1 MAVKDLKYQI
11 LIIARIKV
19 FLVRFGE
26 IKEQIGIC
34 EKSLEEHKEKMESLV
49 HGLTFSS
56 QFLSQ
61 SQLEKIKKQVA
72 SISRTYD
79 ELSDRLKSLL
89 NERSGFYPSMSRC
102 EVLVDIKLLIMG
114 TKSPLLLEEYAALDN
129 KINKLTLTTIGLKT
143 SEEESLEVLIK
154 KQIMI

>member
-11 LIIARIKV
+11 LLVARIKV

-61 SQLEKIKKQVA
+61 SQLEKIKNK
-72 SISRTYD
+72 SRLFLEFT
-79 ELSDRLKSLL
+79 
-89 NERSGFYPSMSRC
+89 
-102 EVLVDIKLLIMG
+102 
-114 TKSPLLLEEYAALDN
+114 TKFRID
-129 KINKLTLTTIGLKT
+129 
-143 SEEESLEVLIK
+143 
-154 KQIMI
+154 